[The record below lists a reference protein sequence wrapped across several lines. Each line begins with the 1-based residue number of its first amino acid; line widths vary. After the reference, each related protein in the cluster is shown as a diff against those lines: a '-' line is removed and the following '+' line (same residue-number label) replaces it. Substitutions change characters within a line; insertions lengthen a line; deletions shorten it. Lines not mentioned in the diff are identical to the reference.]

1 MLISRSRLWL
11 PMAASSLAVLL
22 ISVTVISLK
31 GRNAPQQPTIQDVFT
46 GEMHEFSADLG
57 QLPKIVPPT
66 NYVATPPVNHGPQY
80 RTVDWLK
87 AQGSLAWTLQI
98 ISSEDEEVVKS
109 YIAQRDDKEQ
119 FAYFMYKEGEK
130 VSYIAVYGNFV
141 TMELALGVANSIDF
155 ALPNGVRPSPEKF
168 ATYVAN
174 VPMIQ
179 PAIDQPPPP
188 KYGGVPEIAIEPQPD
203 DMAESNQN
211 QLETP
216 ADSSSSSTEP
226 EVSTPV
232 VDPF

>member
-1 MLISRSRLWL
+1 MLVSPSRLWL
-11 PMAASSLAVLL
+11 PIAVGTFSLLL
-22 ISVTVISLK
+22 ATVTVITFK

-46 GEMHEFSADLG
+46 GETHEFSADLG

-130 VSYIAVYGNFV
+130 VSYIAVYGNYV
-141 TMELALGVANSIDF
+141 TMELALGVANTMDF
-155 ALPNGVRPSPEKF
+155 ALANGARPSPEKF
-168 ATYVAN
+168 ATYVPN

-188 KYGGVPEIAIEPQPD
+188 KYGAVPEIAIEPQAD
-203 DMAESNQN
+203 DMSLSEPPAENA
-211 QLETP
+211 T
-216 ADSSSSSTEP
+216 DSTSSTPNP
-226 EVSTPV
+226 EVTTPV